1 MGKIDATDAEVEEA
15 LKASNAWEFVQ
26 EQAEGENTFVGAGG
40 NQLSGGQKQRL
51 ALARAFIKKPKM
63 FIFDEA
69 TSALDKN
76 NEKLVQASIDRIRK
90 EMNGVT
96 CIVIAH
102 RLSTIR
108 DAENILVLAKG
119 VIQEQGNHDE
129 LLSKHPNGIY
139 ANLVSNQQ
147 RLDAQ
152 EGN

>member
-1 MGKIDATDAEVEEA
+1 MGKSDATDAEVEEA
-15 LKASNAWEFVQ
+15 LRASNAWDFVQ
-26 EQAEGENTFVGAGG
+26 EQSNGAETFVGAGG

-76 NEKLVQASIDRIRK
+76 NEKLVQASIDKIRK
-90 EMNGVT
+90 QLNGVT

-108 DAENILVLAKG
+108 DADNILVMGKG
-119 VIQEQGNHDE
+119 VIQEQGNHDA
-129 LLSKHPNGIY
+129 LLAKYPNGVY
-139 ANLVSNQQ
+139 ANLVANQQ
-147 RLDAQ
+147 RVDAADQ
-152 EGN
+152 N